1 MLFSHLFRF
10 AVLSVFVGGSNG
22 SIHKRTD
29 GKHWV
34 DTWVSMPQLCEP
46 ANLPPAPFNQS
57 GAVFVNSTIRQTLH
71 MSIGGPS
78 IRIRISNAFGLSDL
92 PITAVTVALPFNGSA
107 GVAAILPN
115 TVKPVTFSGSS
126 SYVIPNGALVVSD
139 PIEFK
144 VEAQSML
151 TVTIYLA
158 DGQKSTVNAITSHP
172 GSRTVSWMSKGN
184 QVSVTNITDASSA
197 NVAHWYFLSAVEVY
211 VPQSSRAFVIVGDS
225 ITDGRGSDNNQNNRW
240 PDLVLRKMQA
250 RHSTSDIAVL
260 NQAAGGNRVLYD
272 GLGPN
277 ALSRIDRD
285 VLSHSGIKYAMIF
298 EGVNDIGT
306 GATDAATQ
314 KRIGDRLIAAFT
326 QIAIRVKTFDIPIF
340 AATITPFSAPGYNV
354 SMQGYSNAEREKTR
368 QRVNEWIR
376 KSGTFDAVLDFDMWL
391 RNETFPSQLKEE
403 LQGGDYLHPN
413 GKGYQRIAEMFPLD
427 IF

>member
-1 MLFSHLFRF
+1 
-10 AVLSVFVGGSNG
+10 
-22 SIHKRTD
+22 
-29 GKHWV
+29 
-34 DTWVSMPQLCEP
+34 MPQLVEP

-57 GAVFVNSTIRQTLH
+57 GAVFVNSTLRQTLH
-71 MSIGGPS
+71 MSIGGPQ
-78 IRIRISNAFGLSDL
+78 IRIRISNVFGLSDL

-126 SYVIPNGALVVSD
+126 SYLIPNGALVVSD
-139 PIEFK
+139 PIDFK

-158 DGQKSTVNAITSHP
+158 DGQKSVANAVTGHP
-172 GSRTVSWMSKGN
+172 GSRTVSWMTKGN
-184 QVSVTNITDASSA
+184 QVSATNITDANSA
-197 NVAHWYFLSAVEVY
+197 NTAHWYFLSAVEVY
-211 VPQSSRAFVIVGDS
+211 VPKSSRALVIVGDS

-240 PDLVLRKMQA
+240 PDLVLKKMQT

-285 VLSHSGIKYAMIF
+285 VFGHSGIEYAMIF

-314 KRIGDRLIAAFT
+314 KTIGDRLIAAFT

-354 SMQGYSNAEREKTR
+354 TMQGYSNVEREKTR

-376 KSGTFDAVLDFDMWL
+376 KSGTFDEVLDFDKWL
-391 RNETFPSQLKEE
+391 RNETHPAQLAEA

-413 GKGYQRIAEMFPLD
+413 GKGYQRIAELFPLD